1 MNRRLTYPLL
11 LAAMLCIAGLAHAQV
26 GAKATIDSA
35 SVLVGGQR
43 HVRLSVNFAP
53 GVRVLEPG
61 VAVVDTSEAIELLS
75 VSPWDTLSQ
84 TSQAVILEKDL
95 LITAWDSGYFAIPAI
110 PVPFEIQGRT
120 DTVFT
125 KAIPFSVDL
134 APSDTAAIQP
144 IKPIIE
150 EPVKL
155 EDFTPYLIGLFALAA
170 LIAVAWWWSKKR
182 KTQPPIPQPPIVEVP
197 PHAIALEKL
206 DQLEQAQL
214 WQKGQIK
221 AYHTQLTYI
230 LREFL
235 EKRFHILAL
244 ESTSQEIALQLQN
257 LVSEELR
264 QNITQLLLTSDMV
277 KFAKAEPP
285 EEVHQRLLEEARAF
299 VKGAAYHQ
307 SPITDH

>member
-1 MNRRLTYPLL
+1 MTRRLTSLL
-11 LAAMLCIAGLAHAQV
+11 LPALLCMAGLAHAQV
-26 GAKATIDSA
+26 GAKATIDST

-43 HVRLSVNFAP
+43 HIRLSVNFAP
-53 GVRVLEPG
+53 GVRLLEPG

-84 TSQAVILEKDL
+84 TSQAIILEKDI

-110 PVPFEIQGRT
+110 PVPYEIQGKT

-125 KAIPFSVDL
+125 RSIPFTSTL
-134 APSDTAAIQP
+134 APSDTIALQP

-150 EPVKL
+150 EPVKV
-155 EDFTPYLIGLFALAA
+155 EDFAPYLIGLLAFAA
-170 LIAVAWWWSKKR
+170 LLAIAWRWFRKR
-182 KTQPPIPQPPIVEVP
+182 KIQQPIPQQPIVEIP

-206 DQLEQAQL
+206 EQLEQAQL
-214 WQKGQIK
+214 WQKGQVK

-244 ESTSQEIALQLQN
+244 ESTSQEIAAQLKD
-257 LVSEELR
+257 LVSDELR
-264 QNITQLLLTSDMV
+264 QNITGLLLTSDMV

-299 VKGAAYHQ
+299 VKGANH
-307 SPITDH
+307 

>member
-1 MNRRLTYPLL
+1 MIRQLTYLFLL
-11 LAAMLCIAGLAHAQV
+11 LAMLCMAGLAHAQV
-26 GAKATIDSA
+26 GAKATLDSA

-53 GVRVLEPG
+53 GVRLLEPG
-61 VAVVDTSEAIELLS
+61 VEIVDTSEAIELLS
-75 VSPWDTLSQ
+75 VSPWDTISQ

-110 PVPFEIQGRT
+110 PVPFEIQGKT
-120 DTVFT
+120 DTVYT
-125 KAIPFSVDL
+125 RSIPFTVNL
-134 APSDTAAIQP
+134 TPPDTLAIQP

-150 EPVKL
+150 EPVKV
-155 EDFTPYLIGLFALAA
+155 EDFAPYLIGLFALAA
-170 LIAVAWWWSKKR
+170 LTAVAWWWFRKR
-182 KTQPPIPQPPIVEVP
+182 KTQQPTPQQPIVEIP
-197 PHAIALEKL
+197 PHTIALEKL
-206 DQLEQAQL
+206 GQLEQAQL

-244 ESTSQEIALQLQN
+244 ESTSQEIAAQLRN
-257 LVSEELR
+257 LVSEESR

-285 EEVHQRLLEEARAF
+285 EEVHQRLMEEAREF
-299 VKGAAYHQ
+299 VLVIG
-307 SPITDH
+307 DW

>member
-1 MNRRLTYPLL
+1 MIRRLTYLL
-11 LAAMLCIAGLAHAQV
+11 LLPAMLCIDGLAHAQA
-26 GAKATIDSA
+26 GAKATIDST
-35 SVLVGGQR
+35 SVLVGGHR

-53 GVRVLEPG
+53 GVRLLEPG

-75 VSPWDTLSQ
+75 VSPWDTISQ
-84 TSQAVILEKDL
+84 TSQAIIIEKDL

-110 PVPFEIQGRT
+110 PVPFEIQGKT
-120 DTVFT
+120 DTAYT
-125 KAIPFSVDL
+125 RPIPFTATL
-134 APSDTAAIQP
+134 APADTVAIQP

-150 EPVKL
+150 EPVKV
-155 EDFTPYLIGLFALAA
+155 EDFASYLIGLLALAA
-170 LIAVAWWWSKKR
+170 LVAVVWWWYKKR
-182 KTQPPIPQPPIVEVP
+182 KTQPPIPQQPVVELP
-197 PHAIALEKL
+197 PHTIALEKL
-206 DQLEQAQL
+206 DQLERAQL

-244 ESTSQEIALQLQN
+244 ESTSQEIAVQLQN
-257 LVSEELR
+257 LVSEEMR

-285 EEVHQRLLEEARAF
+285 EEVHQRLMEEARRI
-299 VKGAAYHQ
+299 VKV
-307 SPITDH
+307 TNN

>member
-1 MNRRLTYPLL
+1 MTRRLTYLFL
-11 LAAMLCIAGLAHAQV
+11 LAAMLCMASPAHAQV
-26 GAKATIDSA
+26 GAKATIDST

-53 GVRVLEPG
+53 GVRLLEPG

-84 TSQAVILEKDL
+84 TSQAIILEKDL

-110 PVPFEIQGRT
+110 PVPFEIQGKT
-120 DTVFT
+120 DTVYT
-125 KAIPFSVDL
+125 RSIPFSATL
-134 APSDTAAIQP
+134 APPDTLTIQP

-150 EPVKL
+150 EPVKV
-155 EDFTPYLIGLFALAA
+155 EDFAPYFIGLLALAA
-170 LIAVAWWWSKKR
+170 LVAVVWWWYKKR
-182 KTQPPIPQPPIVEVP
+182 KTQPPIPQQPVVEIP
-197 PHAIALEKL
+197 PHTIALEKL
-206 DQLEQAQL
+206 DQLEKAQL

-244 ESTSQEIALQLQN
+244 ESTSQEIAAQLQN

-285 EEVHQRLLEEARAF
+285 EEVHQRLLEEARRF
-299 VKGAAYHQ
+299 VKGANH
-307 SPITDH
+307 

>member
-1 MNRRLTYPLL
+1 MIGQLKYLLFPL
-11 LAAMLCIAGLAHAQV
+11 AMLCMAGIAQAQA
-26 GAKATIDSA
+26 GAKATLDSTT
-35 SVLVGGQR
+35 VLVGGQR

-53 GVRVLEPG
+53 GVRLLEPG
-61 VAVVDTSEAIELLS
+61 VAVVDTSEAIELLR

-84 TSQAVILEKDL
+84 TSQAIILEKDL

-110 PVPFEIQGRT
+110 PVPFEIQGKT
-120 DTVFT
+120 DTVYT
-125 KAIPFSVDL
+125 RAIPFTAIL
-134 APSDTAAIQP
+134 AQPDTVAIQP

-150 EPVKL
+150 ESVKV
-155 EDFTPYLIGLFALAA
+155 EDFATYLIGLLALAA
-170 LIAVAWWWSKKR
+170 LLAAGWWWYKKR
-182 KTQPPIPQPPIVEVP
+182 KTQAPIPQQPVVDVP
-197 PHAIALEKL
+197 PHTIALEKL
-206 DQLEQAQL
+206 GQLEKAQL

-244 ESTSQEIALQLQN
+244 ESTSQEIAVQLQD
-257 LVSEELR
+257 LVSEEMR

-299 VKGAAYHQ
+299 VKGANHQ
-307 SPITDH
+307 SPITNQ